1 MNYAKTSKA
10 KFHENLCHASLPRK
24 EKVNGKKGKVHPKT
38 GHEGQ
43 EKAYMFSSTLYLTPS
58 LDGVGGQCHA
68 PAALPPERPG
78 TYWIGGWVVPRSRL
92 DGCGKSRPPLH
103 RESIPGPSGT

>member
-10 KFHENLCHASLPRK
+10 KFHETLCHASLPRK
-24 EKVNGKKGKVHPKT
+24 EKVNGKKVKVHPKT

-78 TYWIGGWVVPRSRL
+78 TPCIGNWVGLKAGL
-92 DGCGKSRPPLH
+92 DWCGKCSSH
-103 RESIPGPSGT
+103 QDSIPGPSGT